1 MEIETKSDTR
11 VMRDAMEGFIEKK
24 KTEKKKRERGRAR
37 TKGEK
42 VGKK

>member
-24 KTEKKKRERGRAR
+24 KSEKKKKREVRAR
-37 TKGEK
+37 KKGEK
-42 VGKK
+42 AGKK